1 MLEMLACFVCLTL
14 CRSYFGKRPV
24 KLIGDAQYVVNAVN
38 MLAPVRSTEMALL
51 WDLINLLSVNQD
63 LFEW

>member
-14 CRSYFGKRPV
+14 CRSHFGKRPV

-38 MLAPVRSTEMALL
+38 MLAPVRSTELALL
-51 WDLINLLSVNQD
+51 WDLINSLSVNQD